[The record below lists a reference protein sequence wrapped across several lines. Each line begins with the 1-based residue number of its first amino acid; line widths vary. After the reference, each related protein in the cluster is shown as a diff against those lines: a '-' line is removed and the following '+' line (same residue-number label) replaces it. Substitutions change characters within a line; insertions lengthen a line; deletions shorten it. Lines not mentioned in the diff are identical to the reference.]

1 VFAQV
6 FHMLGYQQATGVIAA
21 TAVQIFCFGTVTILG
36 GIVLLSRSGL
46 TIWRARKWV
55 SPERQ

>member
-1 VFAQV
+1 MF
-6 FHMLGYQQATGVIAA
+6 GYREATEIIAA
-21 TAVQIFCFGTVTILG
+21 TAMQIFCFGTVTILG

-55 SPERQ
+55 SFERP

>member
-1 VFAQV
+1 MF
-6 FHMLGYQQATGVIAA
+6 GYQQATGIIAA

-46 TIWRARKWV
+46 TIRRARKWV
-55 SPERQ
+55 SPERPRTGA